1 MSKKVLLALLL
12 AAALLLAGCS
22 LALPEDG
29 DTVEDG
35 DPMVGVL
42 VTRQS
47 LDLFDMDAYLRENGS
62 KLLNGG
68 TVSSADT
75 EKYAQ
80 TLFAAWDEETQ
91 SYGFAG
97 VDGYIWLCTEE
108 SNAAGDYTKMQSD
121 GMFCDGSSAVNV
133 TDEGE
138 SYTFSATLYAV
149 KKNADATVGMFVNP
163 LYQTADGHVYARA
176 GQGISASGNEGA
188 YPAMTQT
195 LHQELTQNGKDG
207 KTSRKFECT
216 VKMQL
221 TAEPEKVTLFWM
233 DTEQGVLRQETYL
246 PGTLPETLDAKEAQ
260 FLLCVETAADGAQ
273 TRKLYGPENE
283 TLTLETFLPAEDG
296 LLEKQYTELVWE

>member
-1 MSKKVLLALLL
+1 MNKKILLALLL

-29 DTVEDG
+29 DAVEDG

-42 VTRQS
+42 VTRES

-68 TVSSADT
+68 TVSGADA
-75 EKYAQ
+75 EKYTG
-80 TLFAAWDEETQ
+80 TLFAAWDEEKQ

-108 SNAAGDYTKMQSD
+108 SGDAGDYTKMQSD
-121 GMFCDGSSAVNV
+121 GVFCDGSSAVNV

-149 KKNADATVGMFVNP
+149 KKNADETVGMFVNP
-163 LYQTADGHVYARA
+163 LYQTADGRVYARA

-188 YPAMTQT
+188 YPSMTQT
-195 LHQELTQNGKDG
+195 LRQELKKSGKDG
-207 KTSRKFECT
+207 KTTRKFECA

-233 DTEQGVLRQETYL
+233 DTEHGVLKQESYQ
-246 PGTLPETLDAKEAQ
+246 PGTLPETLDVKRAQ
-260 FLLCVETAADGAQ
+260 FLLCVETAADGTQ
-273 TRKLYGPENE
+273 TRTLYGPENE
-283 TLTLETFLPAEDG
+283 TQTLDTFVPAEDG
-296 LLEKQYTELVWE
+296 LLEKQYTELMWE